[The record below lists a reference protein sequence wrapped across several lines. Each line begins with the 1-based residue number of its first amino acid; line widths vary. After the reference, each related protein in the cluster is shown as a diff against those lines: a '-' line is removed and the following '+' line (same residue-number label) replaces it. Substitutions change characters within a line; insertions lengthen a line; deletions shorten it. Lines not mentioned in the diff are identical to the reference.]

1 MNDAMHRLIRR
12 TLVAASIAAFSLS
25 ATAALPQPGLWS
37 IGGELNGKPGRGL
50 QIDRQSGET
59 VIVSY
64 FGYRADGAATFFQAV
79 GKITDGKT
87 LDADLVEYMN
97 GKALGGKAQDAQEAR
112 VVGRMRL
119 EFSTSTSGTV
129 SLPGEAPRSFA
140 RYAFED
146 TRGRLNNRFQAVMFE
161 SAYGITKVLRGVLE
175 MQVSGDD
182 FVAEMEFQD
191 TEETCRYFG
200 KLVASGDVF
209 NVPHGSRWC
218 SSDVISGY
226 TPFGFWDLTVSEA
239 GHLSSRGVYTSLS
252 GVCIL
257 RTDKTEE
264 TPDWLQ
270 TNRCTATELG
280 LTPPPPPAR

>member
-1 MNDAMHRLIRR
+1 MHRLIRR
-12 TLVAASIAAFSLS
+12 TLVAAAIAAFSLS

-146 TRGRLNNRFQAVMFE
+146 TRGRLNNRFQAAFFE
-161 SAYGITKVLRGVLE
+161 SEPKATQTTTGVLE
-175 MQVSGDD
+175 VQVAGDD
-182 FVAEMEFQD
+182 FTATMENQNSTF
-191 TEETCRYFG
+191 CSYSG
-200 KLVASGDVF
+200 KLVATGDVF
-209 NVPHGSRWC
+209 HVPNGFRVC
-218 SSDVISGY
+218 SFDIFSAPMPY
-226 TPFGFWDLTVSEA
+226 PWFDLKVNEA
-239 GHLSSRGVYTSLS
+239 GVLSARGVESAVS

-257 RTDKTEE
+257 RTDK
-264 TPDWLQ
+264 PADPSGWYQ